1 MTRPAQ
7 FGAGLQYLLDERCA
21 NVSGTHRESYRGSV
35 GGLLPRYA
43 PSCSL
48 HTVSQI
54 SPLLMD
60 REPIVKAVSPGLS
73 SIMVET
79 PDNAFVFIR
88 PLQMFARGFGQ
99 NTARGQEYGKHHLCA
114 KIKAF
119 LGLGP
124 V

>member
-1 MTRPAQ
+1 M
-7 FGAGLQYLLDERCA
+7 
-21 NVSGTHRESYRGSV
+21 SGTHRESYRGSV

-79 PDNAFVFIR
+79 PDNGFVFIR
-88 PLQMFARGFGQ
+88 PLQMYAGIFGQ
-99 NTARGQEYGKHHLCA
+99 DTARDRDSKICRVCYEFIAVFWQEYKKNIALLC
-114 KIKAF
+114 
-119 LGLGP
+119 L
-124 V
+124 

>member
-1 MTRPAQ
+1 
-7 FGAGLQYLLDERCA
+7 
-21 NVSGTHRESYRGSV
+21 
-35 GGLLPRYA
+35 
-43 PSCSL
+43 
-48 HTVSQI
+48 
-54 SPLLMD
+54 MD

-79 PDNAFVFIR
+79 PDNAFVSIR
-88 PLQMFARGFGQ
+88 PLQMFAGGFGQ
-99 NTARGQEYGKHHLCA
+99 NTARGQEYGKQHREKYHLCA